1 MAAEELQD
9 RSRRETRLLVLV
21 VVVSLAVLLLLA
33 RFRFP
38 SASITTA
45 VAPTPGPLA
54 GLAARAAFEDMAA
67 TTGTLLTRVSP
78 SLLVVQCDAAPA
90 GDAPPAHAP
99 ARPRPGR
106 GTTTDSTPPLP
117 PQFAV
122 ALRVRT
128 DLALVHVPAGYV
140 PTAFA
145 GVATPIT
152 VVASDPVREIALV
165 RTTPGSEF
173 LDGWP
178 VATFPG
184 FGYVGAVDAMPG
196 GPTIQPVFVGRA
208 DLAPDDHWPAPVLTL
223 GDQPALRAG
232 TWLFSMDGR
241 FVGLVARHGDTIAV
255 VPREAL
261 VAVVGELVRGVATQ

>member
-54 GLAARAAFEDMAA
+54 GLAARAAFDDMAA
-67 TTGTLLTRVSP
+67 TIGTLLTRVAP
-78 SLLVVQCDAAPA
+78 SLLVVQCEAGPA
-90 GDAPPAHAP
+90 GAATEAPT
-99 ARPRPGR
+99 RSRQGR
-106 GTTTDSTPPLP
+106 AAKAAEPPLP
-117 PQFAV
+117 PQFAI
-122 ALRVRT
+122 ALRVRA
-128 DLALVHVPAGYV
+128 DLALVHVPAGYT

-145 GVATPIT
+145 GIAEPIT

-165 RTTPGSEF
+165 RTAPGREF
-173 LDGWP
+173 LDSWP
-178 VATFPG
+178 VAAFPG
-184 FGYVGAVDAMPG
+184 FGFVGAVDAMPG

-223 GDQPALRAG
+223 GSQPALRVG

-241 FVGLVARHGDTIAV
+241 FVGLVTRHGDTAAV

-261 VAVVGELVRGVATQ
+261 VAVVGQLVNGGATQ